1 MYVLRINDIL
11 KTSDNF
17 KNKKKNLWSNVFD
30 M

>member
-11 KTSDNF
+11 KASDSF